1 MNEYAHTTN
10 GTTAYLDLAEAIRQE
25 KERQDQI
32 RKEREEK
39 ERQAAQAKAMREAA
53 FTQAFIRWL
62 EEEEGVSTRPEN
74 WVIHEHEG
82 IHPGDHLYAVRL
94 RHAAD
99 VRVRCY
105 LRLQDGHVRTA
116 GEVGKLWLGT
126 ARDGRTIHT
135 DSLVRA
141 CVTAGVAPEDL
152 TDKPPF

>member
-1 MNEYAHTTN
+1 MNKYTTN

-32 RKEREEK
+32 RKEREAR
-39 ERQAAQAKAMREAA
+39 ERKAVQAKREREAA
-53 FTQAFIRWL
+53 FAQAFIRWL
-62 EEEEGVSTRPEN
+62 KEMEGVCTRPEN

-82 IHPGDHLYAVRL
+82 IRPGDHLYAVRL

-99 VRVRCY
+99 VRVRCF

-116 GEVGKLWLGT
+116 GEVDKLWIGV
-126 ARDGRTIHT
+126 ARGGATIHT
-135 DSLVRA
+135 DSLVQA

-152 TDKPPF
+152 TDDVPF